1 MELLLL
7 VQGWRLGGLQL
18 QMILLG
24 GGIMGG
30 WVGGGCRHRLLLI
43 LTCLLI
49 LIDVIRMMEVMGVG
63 VGVRLP
69 RARPVGVWVGMR
81 VRVRVAPGVILLPRS
96 GGIHVCHPIA
106 FFAPHSESLSNPPPA
121 FLASLTTFRI
131 SFPFFHLRRC
141 FSIFFWSSLFLVLR
155 RTVFIRLY
163 RVFFGWL
170 EKLIGKNTGGFVPRD
185 WGTDRF
191 GSQFKHHLFY
201 CTWRMV
207 VRFLILNRNISYT
220 LDASLILCILDKEVN
235 TIFFLRQREV
245 CPGEKN
251 NPS

>member
-1 MELLLL
+1 MPPPIVADTDLPADTDWCDSDD
-7 VQGWRLGGLQL
+7 GSDGG
-18 QMILLG
+18 
-24 GGIMGG
+24 
-30 WVGGGCRHRLLLI
+30 GGGCAAAPRPPRGGVSGNEGASKGCTRCNIVATKRRHPRLPSHRLLRSPFGI
-43 LTCLLI
+43 PIESSSRFSCQFNN
-49 LIDVIRMMEVMGVG
+49 
-63 VGVRLP
+63 LP
-69 RARPVGVWVGMR
+69 NFLSLFPLEAM
-81 VRVRVAPGVILLPRS
+81 
-96 GGIHVCHPIA
+96 
-106 FFAPHSESLSNPPPA
+106 FFY
-121 FLASLTTFRI
+121 
-131 SFPFFHLRRC
+131 FPF
-141 FSIFFWSSLFLVLR
+141 FFWSSLFLVLR